1 MPWGLLPVV
10 VPVVPGRDTKKPR
23 AQVGARGS
31 WSGRS
36 EEGRESWCV
45 TCAGSD
51 VSDLAPPGGRVTDGL
66 WLRAQYR
73 ARSPDTNP
81 GRPVVSEFTP
91 ACPGR
96 PATQRVRLTVCDTGP
111 GFPENIL
118 QRAFVPYVTTKPRG
132 TGLGLAVVKKI
143 ADEHGARITI
153 GNRVQGGVV
162 LGAQVSLLIPAS
174 DQPLPQDRG
183 AEARTMS

>member
-1 MPWGLLPVV
+1 AQDAQQQQTAGETREPVLIQ
-10 VPVVPGRDTKKPR
+10 T
-23 AQVGARGS
+23 Q
-31 WSGRS
+31 W
-36 EEGRESWCV
+36 
-45 TCAGSD
+45 
-51 VSDLAPPGGRVTDGL
+51 
-66 WLRAQYR
+66 
-73 ARSPDTNP
+73 
-81 GRPVVSEFTP
+81 
-91 ACPGR
+91 R
-96 PATQRVRLTVCDTGP
+96 PATQRVRLTVCDAGP

-118 QRAFVPYVTTKPRG
+118 QRAFEPYVTTKPRG

-153 GNRVQGGVV
+153 GNRVQDGVV